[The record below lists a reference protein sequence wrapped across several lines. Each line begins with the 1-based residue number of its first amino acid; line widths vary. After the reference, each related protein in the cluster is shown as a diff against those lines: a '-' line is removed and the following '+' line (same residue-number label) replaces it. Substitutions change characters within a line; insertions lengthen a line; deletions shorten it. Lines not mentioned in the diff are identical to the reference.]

1 MRTLTLPWTLI
12 VALALPAPEAWAQA
26 TSSHPAASANPP
38 GGGGASASAPSAPSA
53 AGSGGK
59 APARAPA
66 KSKATTQHKPPATSV
81 GRNKAPVH
89 KKPRAPGPP
98 HAPDPSARRS
108 VAGVEAAEEKT
119 TVADTPELAALRA
132 AERELFEPHSEAA
145 SAEVGF
151 AISLLPT
158 SATPRVYAS
167 GLPPPSVLGMDRGL
181 PEMRTAD
188 WLSKLALPDLPVRWN
203 DRLVQYLEFYK
214 NDPRGRAIA
223 SAWYKKLG
231 AYEPMLR
238 AILRENKVPEDLL
251 WVAVVESGLRPTAYS
266 SAGAAGLWQFMPDS
280 GKLYGLVID
289 RWVDER
295 LDPVRSTQAAAKYLS
310 DLHRRFG
317 TWELALAAYNMGFGG
332 LLASIRKYNS
342 NDYWQLSRFEAGL
355 PWETTLYVPK
365 ILSLAVVARNP
376 VEFGLDGL
384 QRDPP
389 LRFDEVDVAPGV
401 SLISIAEAAGVALAD
416 IEQLNPQILASRVPP
431 RAPDRAAAGA
441 WSIRVPPGRSG
452 GVTANLVRVR
462 SREPRVEPVVLR
474 QGESVADLAK
484 ARNTTERVIEQLN
497 ALRSDE
503 VPRPGTVLVVPV
515 APTTP
520 APPVSSDKP
529 VVVVAADLP
538 TAPGTRRLFYR
549 VVAGDTLSGIANALS
564 VRADDLR
571 RWNALDPMARLHE
584 GMTLLA
590 MVPESVDRLQV
601 ATMTVDDVKVLVAGS
616 DEFFAYFEGLKDRV
630 RTTIV
635 VKPGDTWKTVARRTG
650 LSVSMLERINRRP
663 RTEELRPGERIVVYL
678 PSRSAARLGASGQ
691 PAEDDEPRTPMAPPC
706 PDDLPP
712 LPASPE
718 VGTQAPGS
726 ETSAPAEEGADPAP
740 TAPAAACARPESG

>member
-12 VALALPAPEAWAQA
+12 VALGLSAAEAWAQA
-26 TSSHPAASANPP
+26 TSSQPTASASPP
-38 GGGGASASAPSAPSA
+38 SAGSATASTSAPSAT
-53 AGSGGK
+53 GSGGK

-66 KSKATTQHKPPATSV
+66 KSKATTQHKAPAKSV
-81 GRNKAPVH
+81 GRTKGPVH

-98 HAPDPSARRS
+98 RAPDPSARRA
-108 VAGVEAAEEKT
+108 VAGVETAEQPT
-119 TVADTPELAALRA
+119 TVVETPELAALRA
-132 AERELFEPHSEAA
+132 AERELFEPRGDATSMAA
-145 SAEVGF
+145 GF
-151 AISLLPT
+151 ATPLLPT
-158 SATPRVYAS
+158 SPTLRVYAN
-167 GLPPPSVLGMDRGL
+167 GLPPPSVLGMEPGP
-181 PEMRTAD
+181 PELRTAD

-203 DRLVQYLEFYK
+203 ERLVQYLEFYK

-223 SAWYKKLG
+223 STWYKKLG

-295 LDPVRSTQAAAKYLS
+295 LDPVRSTQAAAKYLY

-389 LRFDEVDVAPGV
+389 LRFDEVEVAPGV
-401 SLISIAEAAGVALAD
+401 SLTSIAEAAGVALAD

-431 RAPDRAAAGA
+431 RAPGRAAAGA

-452 GVTANLVRVR
+452 GVRANLVRMR
-462 SREPRVEPVVLR
+462 SREPRVEPVVIR
-474 QGESVADLAK
+474 QGESVADLAR
-484 ARNTTERVIEQLN
+484 AHNTTERVIEQLN

-515 APTTP
+515 ATTTP
-520 APPVSSDKP
+520 APSGSSHKP

-538 TAPGTRRLFYR
+538 PAPGTRRMFYR
-549 VVAGDTLSGIANALS
+549 VVAGDTLTGIANALS
-564 VRADDLR
+564 VRADELR

-584 GMTLLA
+584 GMTLLV
-590 MVPESVDRLQV
+590 MVPESRDLSQV
-601 ATMTVDDVKVLVAGS
+601 ATMTADDVKVLVAGS

-650 LSVSMLERINRRP
+650 LSVGMLERINRRP

-678 PSRSAARLGASGQ
+678 PSHSAARMGASGQ
-691 PAEDDEPRTPMAPPC
+691 PAEDDDPRAPVAPPC

-718 VGTQAPGS
+718 VGTQAPGG
-726 ETSAPAEEGADPAP
+726 ETLAPAEDGAGSAP
-740 TAPAAACARPESG
+740 TAPAAACVRPQSG